1 MHQDVNKWRQI
12 KSYIVFNV
20 TTFIVQPLS
29 HPFQQVSCWAW
40 WILFQISSTW
50 MSWMHFFI
58 KLMTPIDYAICCL
71 SIWIQLRYILGI
83 HLNSNLQNIL
93 IKLDNTLCHRKK
105 WVLHYWN
112 VNLSLQFCGF
122 SNHVHVCHFRS
133 KSLHLNI
140 NLNLW
145 LPLNLGANR

>member
-1 MHQDVNKWRQI
+1 MWQLLLFNHCHIRFNKFPVGLGE
-12 KSYIVFNV
+12 SCFNKV
-20 TTFIVQPLS
+20 LLEWVGCIFLSNSWLPLMM
-29 HPFQQVSCWAW
+29 QCV
-40 WILFQISSTW
+40 
-50 MSWMHFFI
+50 M
-58 KLMTPIDYAICCL
+58 CCL